1 MEAAHPYARRTL
13 SELGS
18 TGDSMPKRPR
28 RMPLWQAADAA

>member
-1 MEAAHPYARRTL
+1 MDAAHPYARRTL

-18 TGDSMPKRPR
+18 TGDPVPKRPP